1 MKTNTNVLTSEL
13 PNVLINLLTLAVIMI
28 LVDAVFLTSVSPIFN
43 KMLTQIQGTPI
54 TLELISTT
62 LCYLVLLAGLYY
74 FIIKDKKPILDA
86 MFLGWFV
93 YLVYELT
100 NKAIISKWNWTAVLI
115 DGTWGGILF
124 GLTTFLYY
132 KVRPYLPTF

>member
-1 MKTNTNVLTSEL
+1 MNTTINL
-13 PNVLINLLTLAVIMI
+13 LINLLTLSVIMAV
-28 LVDAVFLTSVSPIFN
+28 VDALFLNTVSPIFN
-43 KMLTQIQGTPI
+43 KMLTQIQGSPI
-54 TLELISTT
+54 SLEPISTV
-62 LCYLVLLAGLYY
+62 LCYIVLVAGLYY

-100 NKAIISKWNWTAVLI
+100 NKAIMTKWQWTAVLI

-132 KVRPYLPTF
+132 KLRPYLPTL

>member
-1 MKTNTNVLTSEL
+1 MNTTINL
-13 PNVLINLLTLAVIMI
+13 LINLLTLAIIMT
-28 LVDAVFLTSVSPIFN
+28 LVDAVFLTSISPIFN
-43 KMLTQIQGTPI
+43 KMLTQIQGSPI
-54 TLELISTT
+54 ALEPISTT
-62 LCYLVLLAGLYY
+62 LCYFVLLAGLYY
-74 FIIKDKKPILDA
+74 FIIKDKKPVLDA

-124 GLTTFLYY
+124 GFTTFLYY
-132 KVRPYLPTF
+132 KLRPYLPTL

>member
-1 MKTNTNVLTSEL
+1 MNTTINL
-13 PNVLINLLTLAVIMI
+13 LINLLTLAIIMT
-28 LVDAVFLTSVSPIFN
+28 LVDAVFLTSISPIFN
-43 KMLTQIQGTPI
+43 KMLTQIQGSPI
-54 TLELISTT
+54 ALEPISTT
-62 LCYLVLLAGLYY
+62 LCYFVLLAGLYY
-74 FIIKDKKPILDA
+74 FIIKDKKPVLDA

-132 KVRPYLPTF
+132 KLRPYLPTL

>member
-74 FIIKDKKPILDA
+74 FIIKVGSNDVPGPVRRWSLVR
-86 MFLGWFV
+86 V
-93 YLVYELT
+93 YLPPKLDT
-100 NKAIISKWNWTAVLI
+100 RCTLHKKLK
-115 DGTWGGILF
+115 
-124 GLTTFLYY
+124 FL
-132 KVRPYLPTF
+132 